1 MRVTVTDPRVLWF
14 ATGDPVRAA
23 SAIAPLGTGWLI
35 AQDDAIHGAWW
46 HPDAGTVKPLRLLP
60 PRRDNQTFSEA
71 DGTKWLKPDLETACA
86 VGPEIGDTVLLLGS
100 GSLPARMDGVLVRHT
115 GNGTP
120 TTRSADLTV
129 LYERVRTVLQL
140 DADRVNLEGACVVGE
155 RLRWFQRGHPRSG
168 VPSASIDVDLP
179 GLLAVFDGDGDPDGI
194 AVGRVRHYHLGKLD
208 GMPLAIT
215 DAVRLPDDALCVSAT
230 AEDAPD
236 AVADGPITGSA
247 LAIIDPDGTVRA
259 VAPIRQALTTCKV
272 EGLAVVDV
280 TASGARLL
288 AVVDQDDPEQP
299 STVAHLDV
307 SW

>member
-1 MRVTVTDPRVLWF
+1 MRHVVDEQ
-14 ATGDPVRAA
+14 TG
-23 SAIAPLGTGWLI
+23 
-35 AQDDAIHGAWW
+35 
-46 HPDAGTVKPLRLLP
+46 
-60 PRRDNQTFSEA
+60 
-71 DGTKWLKPDLETACA
+71 
-86 VGPEIGDTVLLLGS
+86 LGS
-100 GSLPARMDGVLVRHT
+100 GDRTIGDGIRGVL
-115 GNGTP
+115 
-120 TTRSADLTV
+120 
-129 LYERVRTVLQL
+129 
-140 DADRVNLEGACVVGE
+140 
-155 RLRWFQRGHPRSG
+155 SG
-168 VPSASIDVDLP
+168 
-179 GLLAVFDGDGDPDGI
+179 G
-194 AVGRVRHYHLGKLD
+194 RHYYLGELD

-215 DAVRLPDDALCVSAT
+215 DAVRLSDDALCVSAT